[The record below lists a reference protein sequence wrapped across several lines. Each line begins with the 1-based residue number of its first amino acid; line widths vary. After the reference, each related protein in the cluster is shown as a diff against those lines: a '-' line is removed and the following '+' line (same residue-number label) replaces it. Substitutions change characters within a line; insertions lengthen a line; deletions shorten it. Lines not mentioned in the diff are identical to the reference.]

1 MSFLGL
7 FYKPFAFV
15 GHCYREQSLRPRKKQ
30 EIYMELP
37 P

>member
-7 FYKPFAFV
+7 FYKPFAFMK
-15 GHCYREQSLRPRKKQ
+15 CCCKERNRRPRKKQ